1 MPGDRDIRV
10 LASDDHCLLRSA
22 LCELL
27 DMAPGITVVGQ
38 ADDGPSTVAL
48 ATALRPDLVLLDVE
62 MPGSGPH
69 ATLGELLRA
78 VPGVR
83 VVVLT
88 MHSDRALVDSLLAAG
103 AAGFVHKGV
112 DQDALVAAMRSVMT
126 GGRVTCLQGAGAG
139 SASPVEEPSGL
150 LTARE
155 REVLECVAKA
165 MSNRQIGRRLAITE
179 GTVKRHLRNIFGKLG
194 ATSRLDAVNKGL
206 GRGPAE
212 LRRTA
217 G

>member
-10 LASDDHCLLRSA
+10 LSADDHSLLRSA

-27 DMAPGITVVGQ
+27 DLAPGVTVVGQ
-38 ADDGPSTVAL
+38 ADDGPSAVAL
-48 ATALRPDLVLLDVE
+48 AAALRPDLVLLDVE
-62 MPGSGPH
+62 MPGPGPH
-69 ATLGELLRA
+69 ATLSKLLRA

-83 VVVLT
+83 VVMLT
-88 MHSDRALVDSLLAAG
+88 MHSDRKLVESLLAAG

-112 DQDALVAAMRSVMT
+112 DQDALVTAMRGVMA
-126 GGRVTCLQGAGAG
+126 GGTVTYVQGAGAG
-139 SASPVEEPSGL
+139 PAPAVFAEEPAGSL

-179 GTVKRHLRNIFGKLG
+179 GTVKRHLRNIFGKVG

-206 GRGPAE
+206 GRGP
-212 LRRTA
+212 

>member
-1 MPGDRDIRV
+1 MSGDRDIRV
-10 LASDDHCLLRSA
+10 LASDDHGLLRSA

-27 DMAPGITVVGQ
+27 DLAPGMTVVGQ
-38 ADDGPSTVAL
+38 ADDGPSAVAL
-48 ATALRPDLVLLDVE
+48 AAALRPDLVLLDVE
-62 MPGSGPH
+62 MPGPGPH

-83 VVVLT
+83 VVMLT
-88 MHSDRALVDSLLAAG
+88 MHSDRKLVDSLLAAG

-126 GGRVTCLQGAGAG
+126 GGTVICLQGTGAG
-139 SASPVEEPSGL
+139 PVALAEEPAGP

-155 REVLECVAKA
+155 REVLECVAQA
-165 MSNRQIGRRLAITE
+165 MSNRQIGRRLDITE
-179 GTVKRHLRNIFGKLG
+179 GTVKRHLRNIFAKVG

-206 GRGPAE
+206 GRGV
-212 LRRTA
+212 